1 VLDDPELA
9 ARLAAAGKHVDGA
22 GNDRRLVER
31 FLELYE
37 RLAA

>member
-9 ARLAAAGKHVDGA
+9 ARLAAGGKHVDGA
-22 GNDRRLVER
+22 GDDRRLVER